1 MFYFIYAIS
10 DYSRI
15 SPLEGLEY
23 LSSSSFLNDER
34 FIGLRWNRSAGVLH
48 YMLSCPNKECKN
60 ETFNENEDDAL
71 VSFFTMDEVVVTLT
85 AMYPCNITTTA
96 QVTVPQVG
104 TPTSRAGSPGI

>member
-1 MFYFIYAIS
+1 M
-10 DYSRI
+10 
-15 SPLEGLEY
+15 EY

-48 YMLSCPNKECKN
+48 YTLSCPNKECKN